1 MARVS
6 VEADIGSPARC
17 RKLQVLVLPQ
27 VLWLGF
33 APWPQKLPYAVEGM
47 REREKERAE
56 RFAEVKTDQHRDKMH
71 RFKRDIWEFPL
82 WRSGKETD

>member
-1 MARVS
+1 MARLS
-6 VEADIGSPARC
+6 VEAGVGSPGPC
-17 RKLQVLVLPQ
+17 RKLQALVLPQ
-27 VLWLGF
+27 LMWLGF
-33 APWPQKLPYAVEGM
+33 TPWPEKLPYAVGGM

-71 RFKRDIWEFPL
+71 RFKRDILEFPL